1 MNYSLSN
8 NEYIFLYLSQLI
20 PINDI
25 IVRII
30 NIKEEL
36 EKKDTLEY
44 YKDRWL
50 NISLVYYDLIGKEG
64 MYNFSYI
71 NCDGIPIAI
80 KDISSKF
87 YDNTNISYQVR
98 SFLLEILSCPISKD
112 ERILDKNNNLWRKND
127 DKIYAILSE
136 KIMKIMK
143 KNKKFDII

>member
-1 MNYSLSN
+1 MEYSLSN

-25 IVRII
+25 IIKII

-36 EKKDTLEY
+36 EKKETLEY

-80 KDISSKF
+80 KDI
-87 YDNTNISYQVR
+87 
-98 SFLLEILSCPISKD
+98 
-112 ERILDKNNNLWRKND
+112 
-127 DKIYAILSE
+127 
-136 KIMKIMK
+136 
-143 KNKKFDII
+143 

>member
-1 MNYSLSN
+1 MEYSLSN

-25 IVRII
+25 IIKII

-36 EKKDTLEY
+36 EKKETLEY

-112 ERILDKNNNLWRKND
+112 ERILDENNNLWRKND

>member
-1 MNYSLSN
+1 MDYSLSN

-112 ERILDKNNNLWRKND
+112 ERILDENNNLWRKND

-136 KIMKIMK
+136 KIIKIMK
-143 KNKKFDII
+143 KK

>member
-1 MNYSLSN
+1 MEYSLSN

-36 EKKDTLEY
+36 EKKDTFEY

-112 ERILDKNNNLWRKND
+112 ERILDENNNLWRKND

>member
-1 MNYSLSN
+1 MEYSLSN
-8 NEYIFLYLSQLI
+8 NEYIFLYLSQI
-20 PINDI
+20 ITINDI
-25 IVRII
+25 IVRNI

-71 NCDGIPIAI
+71 NCDGIPIVI

-112 ERILDKNNNLWRKND
+112 ERILDENNNLWRKND

-136 KIMKIMK
+136 KIIKIMK
-143 KNKKFDII
+143 KK

>member
-1 MNYSLSN
+1 MEYSLSN

-71 NCDGIPIAI
+71 NCDGIPIVI

-112 ERILDKNNNLWRKND
+112 ERILDENNNLWRKND

-136 KIMKIMK
+136 KIIKIMK
-143 KNKKFDII
+143 KK

>member
-1 MNYSLSN
+1 MDYSLSN
-8 NEYIFLYLSQLI
+8 NEYIFLYLSQII
-20 PINDI
+20 PINDVI
-25 IVRII
+25 IKII

-36 EKKDTLEY
+36 EKKETLEY

-50 NISLVYYDLIGKEG
+50 NISLVYYDLIDKEG

-87 YDNTNISYQVR
+87 YNNTNISYQVR
-98 SFLLEILSCPISKD
+98 SFLLEILNCPISKN
-112 ERILDKNNNLWRKND
+112 ERILDKNNDLWRKND
-127 DKIYAILSE
+127 DKIYGILSK
-136 KIMKIMK
+136 KIIKIMK